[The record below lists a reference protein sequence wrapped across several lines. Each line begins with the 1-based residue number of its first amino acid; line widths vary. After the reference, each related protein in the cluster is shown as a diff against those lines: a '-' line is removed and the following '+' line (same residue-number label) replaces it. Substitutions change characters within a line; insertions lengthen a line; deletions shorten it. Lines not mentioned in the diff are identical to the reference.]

1 MWEMLGTLL
10 VTHVTIASKSSQPA
24 RQNHAKPTKQA
35 LEIGNGF
42 CLEMFGAWQ
51 KCPSLNC
58 HGSCGDRGKAA
69 ESLGVFGQSWGSQ
82 SCSALD
88 EILHISRSETLSK
101 FHAPDK
107 FLIAFAFWI
116 KHLRFS
122 DV

>member
-1 MWEMLGTLL
+1 MLGTLL

-88 EILHISRSETLSK
+88 EILHISRSKLFQNSMLQIS
-101 FHAPDK
+101 F
-107 FLIAFAFWI
+107 
-116 KHLRFS
+116 
-122 DV
+122 

>member
-10 VTHVTIASKSSQPA
+10 VTHVTMLLLLRKVHNLHGKTMQNPQSRLWKSETDSVWSM
-24 RQNHAKPTKQA
+24 AK
-35 LEIGNGF
+35 
-42 CLEMFGAWQ
+42 GAWQIWQ

-88 EILHISRSETLSK
+88 EILHISRSKLFQNSMLQIS
-101 FHAPDK
+101 F
-107 FLIAFAFWI
+107 
-116 KHLRFS
+116 
-122 DV
+122 